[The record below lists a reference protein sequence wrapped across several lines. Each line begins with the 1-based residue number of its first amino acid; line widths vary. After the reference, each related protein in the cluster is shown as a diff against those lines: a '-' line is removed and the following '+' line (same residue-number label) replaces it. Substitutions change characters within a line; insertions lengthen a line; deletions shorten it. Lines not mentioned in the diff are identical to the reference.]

1 MNSYFLVFGN
11 ANGTIAV
18 MDLFRKFPGDPHSG
32 EILEK
37 ILIIQLTRLGDSVQT
52 LPVLKLLKG
61 QKTGSNVTL
70 LCVKEFSGIF
80 SRTPFLDRLVAIPA
94 VDVAPMRGRLAF
106 ERLSDY
112 PALLEEYDSV
122 INLTHNWVGGFFCS
136 NIKGISKSGLL
147 NSDNPTGPVKS
158 CQAKYLFASQKCRT
172 ENLFN
177 IVDMHSAMAGLS
189 MGPVRSYMQ
198 INDNEIR
205 DGDALLLQNGLR
217 KKGRL
222 IAFQL
227 GANLMHRAWPPE
239 RFAAVANR
247 LLRRHEIE
255 IVLLGAAGEKE
266 LAQAMQ
272 NHLEFPVIDL
282 VGKTGI
288 SELLGVLRQC
298 SLLVSNDTGTI
309 HLAAAAGVRTVGLF
323 FSTAYFGET
332 APYGAGHA
340 VLQSELPCS
349 PCHGDQMC
357 DNPVC
362 RDAITVDAV
371 EAVAEKMLGYR
382 PSWGAYSPG
391 LSVYISNFTPSG
403 PLLYAPADPG
413 AASERFLRG
422 LVNRILWG
430 EALGFAGNEP
440 TLAGDLVMPY
450 RLDSVLAK
458 LEEASERNSA
468 CINLYSQA
476 ARLLKQAARVCAGSP
491 SGMEQ
496 LFSINDILKTIDE
509 AVLSSEDSILK
520 YYHMLQMHELDC
532 SSYHELVRALTDAYA
547 ELISIVE
554 SFGGGIERLRMA
566 LGH

>member
-1 MNSYFLVFGN
+1 M
-11 ANGTIAV
+11 
-18 MDLFRKFPGDPHSG
+18 
-32 EILEK
+32 EK
-37 ILIIQLTRLGDSVQT
+37 ILIIQLTRLGDGVQT
-52 LPVLKLLKG
+52 LPVLKLLKR
-61 QKTGSNVTL
+61 QRTDCNVTL

-94 VDVAPMRGRLAF
+94 VDVAPMRGREAF
-106 ERLSDY
+106 QRLSDY
-112 PALLEEYDSV
+112 PVLLEEYDSV
-122 INLTHNWVGGFFCS
+122 VNLTHNWVGGFFCR
-136 NIKGISKSGLL
+136 NVKGISKSGLV
-147 NSDNPTGPVKS
+147 NSENPMGPVKS
-158 CQAKYLFASQKCRT
+158 GQAKYLFASQKCRT
-172 ENLFN
+172 QNLFN

-189 MGPVRSYMQ
+189 MEPVRNYMQ
-198 INDNEIR
+198 IDDNEVR
-205 DGDALLLQNGLR
+205 DGNALLLQNGLK

-239 RFAAVANR
+239 RFAAVAKR

-255 IVLLGAAGEKE
+255 IVLLGAGGEKE
-266 LAQAMQ
+266 LAQEMQ
-272 NHLEFPVIDL
+272 NHLGFPVVDL

-298 SLLVSNDTGTI
+298 STLVSNDTGTI
-309 HLAAAAGVRTVGLF
+309 HLAAAAGVPTVGLF

-349 PCHGDQMC
+349 PCHGDQVC

-371 EAVAEKMLGYR
+371 EAVVEKMLGYR
-382 PSWGAYSPG
+382 PSWGAYSHG
-391 LSVYISNFTPSG
+391 LSVYISNFTPNG

-413 AASERFLRG
+413 SASERFLGG
-422 LVNRILWG
+422 LVYRILWG
-430 EALGFAGNEP
+430 QALGFTGNEP
-440 TLAGDLVMPY
+440 ALAGDLLRPY

-458 LEEASERNSA
+458 LEKVSEKNSA

-476 ARLLKQAARVCAGSP
+476 SRLLKQAAKVRTGTQ
-491 SGMEQ
+491 SGMDQ
-496 LFSINDILKTIDE
+496 LFSINDILKTIEE

-520 YYHMLQMHELDC
+520 YYHMLQMHELNC
-532 SSYHELVRALTDAYA
+532 YNHHELIRAMTDAYA
-547 ELISIVE
+547 GLVSIVE
-554 SFGGGIERLRMA
+554 SFDGGIERLRTA
-566 LGH
+566 LGR